1 MVEHTN
7 RAKGP
12 RIIYTKGPD
21 ETPVART
28 LAPGET
34 ADVELFKAVDKDPVV
49 KAWVDAGELVIGSG
63 AAADSSNDQGG
74 GSQDN
79 GGDQG
84 GQQAPD
90 FDAMGEDELRA
101 YLKARGITPD
111 GRVGRA
117 KLIEAAK
124 AAPVEPTA

>member
-74 GSQDN
+74 
-79 GGDQG
+79 
-84 GQQAPD
+84 QQAPD